1 MSTALTF
8 WGATA
13 FEIVSPTHRIVVDPH
28 LEGNPVAPLRLDEVE
43 PPDLILVSH
52 SAFEYP
58 RDIAPLAK
66 RTGSVVLCGA
76 DVRERLIDQGVD
88 AEQVQSTTWGV
99 VTEVAGLAVRP
110 VEAQRR
116 SISKLSNGQTVSG
129 IPLGFI
135 VETEPGVRIY
145 YYGETSYFDMRWM
158 GELYE
163 PTVAI
168 LGCSQTRPLVDRL
181 PGPGRFVTSELSAD
195 EAARVAE
202 LLGVKVAV
210 GCHYFTTD
218 ADVDAFVDLVTKY
231 DSTGLRRA
239 IGPSAGDTIVVDA
252 DGLVDVTR

>member
-1 MSTALTF
+1 LTF
-8 WGATA
+8 WGATG
-13 FEIVSPTHRIVVDPH
+13 FEVVSPTHRIVIDPH
-28 LEGNPVAPLRLDEVE
+28 LEGNPVAPLRLEDVE
-43 PPDLILVSH
+43 APDLILISH
-52 SAFEYP
+52 VAFEYP
-58 RDIAPLAK
+58 RDVVGLAK
-66 RTGSVVLCGA
+66 RTGSAVLCGA

-88 AEQVQSTTWGV
+88 ADQVQSTTWGV
-99 VTEVAGLAVRP
+99 VTDIAGLRVRP
-110 VEAQRR
+110 VEAHRW

-158 GELYE
+158 GELYA
-163 PTVAI
+163 PTVA
-168 LGCSQTRPLVDRL
+168 LVGCSQTRPLVDLL
-181 PGPGRFVTSELSAD
+181 PGPGRFITSELSAD

-202 LLGVKVAV
+202 MLGVKVAI

-218 ADVDAFVDLVTKY
+218 DDVEAFVELVSKY

-252 DGLVDVTR
+252 DGLVE

>member
-28 LEGNPVAPLRLDEVE
+28 LVGNPVAPLRIDDVE

-52 SAFEYP
+52 AAFEYP
-58 RDIAPLAK
+58 RDVAPLAK

-76 DVRERLIDQGVD
+76 DVRERLIDQGVNAD
-88 AEQVQSTTWGV
+88 QVQSTTWGV
-99 VTEVAGLAVRP
+99 VTEVAGLVVRP
-110 VEAQRR
+110 VEAHRW

-135 VETEPGVRIY
+135 VETEPGVRVY

-158 GELYE
+158 GELYA

-168 LGCSQTRPLVDRL
+168 VGCSQTRPLVDLL

-202 LLGVKVAV
+202 MLGVKVAI
-210 GCHYFTTD
+210 GCHYFTVD
-218 ADVDAFVDLVTKY
+218 DDVSAFVELVSNY
-231 DSTGLRRA
+231 DSTGRRA
-239 IGPSAGDTIVVDA
+239 AVGPNAGETIVVDPN
-252 DGLVDVTR
+252 GLVAR